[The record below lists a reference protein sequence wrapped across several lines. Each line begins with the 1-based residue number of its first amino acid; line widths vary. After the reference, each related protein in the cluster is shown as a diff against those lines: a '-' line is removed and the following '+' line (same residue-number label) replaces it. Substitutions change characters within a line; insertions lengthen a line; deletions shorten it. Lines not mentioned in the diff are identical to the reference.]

1 MCCCPTD
8 VPSDLLRTW
17 PLIAGHSGS
26 NSVMEWLTSAARTS
40 TDQRTCE
47 LDRVTAEE
55 NIEKDGYKQKHNGP
69 WEKHFVNKPRKN
81 PGV

>member
-1 MCCCPTD
+1 MLPPT
-8 VPSDLLRTW
+8 VTSDLLPPW

-47 LDRVTAEE
+47 LDRVTAEKKKLRNRSTITAE
-55 NIEKDGYKQKHNGP
+55 MPD
-69 WEKHFVNKPRKN
+69 
-81 PGV
+81 